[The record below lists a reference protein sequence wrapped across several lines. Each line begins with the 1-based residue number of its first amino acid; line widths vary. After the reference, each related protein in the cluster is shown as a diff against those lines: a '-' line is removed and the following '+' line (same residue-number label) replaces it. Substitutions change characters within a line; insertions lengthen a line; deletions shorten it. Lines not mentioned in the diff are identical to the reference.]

1 MQLRRLRSPL
11 TRALVPVL
19 AGLGFFVILGLVL
32 WAFAAL
38 MSGEQS
44 QTSTFTPDRLPVGNV
59 ERWAESIDADGPVLF
74 PGLGTT
80 TGERTL
86 VLDHEGDNPEKGW
99 VVYYAHPAD
108 RDASC
113 TVEQIQG
120 TSSFLDC
127 DGRTIDVTD
136 LALPDNGEYPIIED
150 RTQLY
155 IDLGDRPGDTTVPST
170 SGE

>member
-1 MQLRRLRSPL
+1 MPLRRLRSPV
-11 TRALVPVL
+11 TRAVVPVL
-19 AGLGFFVILGLVL
+19 AGIGFFLVLGLVL

-80 TGERTL
+80 SGERTL
-86 VLDHEGDNPEKGW
+86 VLDHEGENPEKGW

-113 TVEQIQG
+113 AVEQVPS
-120 TSSFLDC
+120 TSTFLDC
-127 DGRTIDVTD
+127 EGRTLDVTE
-136 LALPDNGEYPIIED
+136 LAPPTNGEYTIIED
-150 RTQLY
+150 RTQLF
-155 IDLGDRPGDTTVPST
+155 IDLGERPGDTTVP
-170 SGE
+170 